1 MASIYRPPIYGRLL
15 DFLIEKATPQEILGF
30 TATADEQAHADDLV
44 ERLSAG
50 TLTPDEIT
58 EIEQMREFDEWVS
71 LLKAR
76 ALEALN
82 RS

>member
-1 MASIYRPPIYGRLL
+1 MASIYRPPIYDRLL
-15 DFLIEKATPQEILGF
+15 DFLIEKATPEEILAF
-30 TATADEQAHADDLV
+30 SATDEEQQHADDLS

-50 TLTPDEIT
+50 TLTPE
-58 EIEQMREFDEWVS
+58 EQAELGQLRAFDEWVS

-76 ALEALN
+76 ALESLK